1 MNDITGKTRKP
12 RQPKAPAEATASK
25 PSTEEVLA
33 KRRGAQRPFPAAP
46 FEEAMMLANDLLRV
60 GSGQPVRRLTLFN
73 DIGKAPESGA
83 SRMLITNAN
92 RYGLISG
99 GYQAEHLE
107 LTPDGL
113 KAVDDSTPSREQAR
127 VRVRLAI
134 ENVEP
139 FAQLYDR
146 LKGTKLPSRAV
157 LADAVRGLS
166 IPEKFVEE
174 GVDTFILNLR
184 FVGLLQT
191 LSGAERVVTVEHL
204 LDTVPATSRAA
215 SAQVF
220 RAGEPD
226 GFAAGGSRDVV
237 TKEHADFQTTCF
249 YITPIGVDGSDER
262 QHSDLFLSSIVEP
275 ALQQF
280 NLKVIRADAIDK
292 PGMITRQ
299 VIEHILRARLV
310 IADLSFHN
318 PNVFYELALRH
329 ATRLPVVQIVRVGDS
344 IPFDVGQMRTV
355 RIDNS
360 TIYSLVPKIETY
372 QSEIASQVRRA
383 LESEA
388 EIDTPISTYFPGF
401 RVNIDG
407 AE

>member
-1 MNDITGKTRKP
+1 MSDTTGKPRKP
-12 RQPKAPAEATASK
+12 RQPKAPAEATAPK

-33 KRRGAQRPFPAAP
+33 KRRGTQRPFPAAP

-92 RYGLISG
+92 RYGLVSG

-113 KAVDDSTPSREQAR
+113 KAVDDATPPREQAR

-134 ENVEP
+134 ENVDP
-139 FAQLYDR
+139 FTQLYDR

-157 LADAVRGLS
+157 L
-166 IPEKFVEE
+166 
-174 GVDTFILNLR
+174 
-184 FVGLLQT
+184 
-191 LSGAERVVTVEHL
+191 
-204 LDTVPATSRAA
+204 
-215 SAQVF
+215 
-220 RAGEPD
+220 
-226 GFAAGGSRDVV
+226 
-237 TKEHADFQTTCF
+237 
-249 YITPIGVDGSDER
+249 
-262 QHSDLFLSSIVEP
+262 
-275 ALQQF
+275 
-280 NLKVIRADAIDK
+280 
-292 PGMITRQ
+292 
-299 VIEHILRARLV
+299 
-310 IADLSFHN
+310 
-318 PNVFYELALRH
+318 
-329 ATRLPVVQIVRVGDS
+329 VGDS

-355 RIDNS
+355 RVDNS

-401 RVNIDG
+401 RVSIDG
-407 AE
+407 AA